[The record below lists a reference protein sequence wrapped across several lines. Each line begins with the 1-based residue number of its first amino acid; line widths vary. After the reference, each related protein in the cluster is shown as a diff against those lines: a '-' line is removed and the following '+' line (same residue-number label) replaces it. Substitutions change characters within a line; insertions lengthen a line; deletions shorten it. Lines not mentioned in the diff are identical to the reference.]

1 MNYEIFIPEE
11 LWQNIINKVT
21 NFKDLL
27 SVRSVSKIFYKYGT
41 LKILKYNVSNFSDL
55 EKPYLHPI
63 SRCIYSPHKTHVNS
77 LKISNTKK
85 YNSMDNCTIK
95 FEASEYQNTW
105 TCYKDIEGQLLDIN
119 MRFKI
124 PVKIWK
130 TNEIDKRV
138 YFLGWWYVK
147 RKHISKSTHYTL
159 EKYII
164 KQ

>member
-1 MNYEIFIPEE
+1 
-11 LWQNIINKVT
+11 
-21 NFKDLL
+21 
-27 SVRSVSKIFYKYGT
+27 
-41 LKILKYNVSNFSDL
+41 
-55 EKPYLHPI
+55 
-63 SRCIYSPHKTHVNS
+63 
-77 LKISNTKK
+77 
-85 YNSMDNCTIK
+85 MDNCTIK